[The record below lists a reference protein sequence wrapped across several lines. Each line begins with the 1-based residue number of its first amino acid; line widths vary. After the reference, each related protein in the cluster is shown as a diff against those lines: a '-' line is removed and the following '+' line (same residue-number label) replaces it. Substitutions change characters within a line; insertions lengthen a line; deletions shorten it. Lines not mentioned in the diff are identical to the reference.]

1 MSLTADANK
10 ILRLKMLEILY
21 RLGVKV
27 DNISL
32 IIGPILYFTG
42 KYTWIYYL
50 YKSVVCMLAF
60 GYYRDL

>member
-1 MSLTADANK
+1 
-10 ILRLKMLEILY
+10 MLEILY

-32 IIGPILYFTG
+32 IIGLTLYFIG

-50 YKSVVCMLAF
+50 YKSVVYILAF
-60 GYYRDL
+60 SYYRDL